1 MIVETLIIF
10 FFGFPGAFLS
20 LLVSIIGIVQNKYW
34 LVLIG
39 VLLFLPF
46 TYYLYG
52 APGILSKYVFLLPLL
67 QFSSALA
74 VYKKKRTL
82 AWLLLA
88 PSILMVFWV
97 VSVVLIYSSGN
108 TEGAIN

>member
-1 MIVETLIIF
+1 MDILIVFL
-10 FFGFPGAFLS
+10 FGFPGVFLS
-20 LLVSIIGIVQNKYW
+20 LLVSAVGILKDQYW

-39 VLLFLPF
+39 AFLFMPF
-46 TYYLYG
+46 TYYLNG
-52 APGILSKYVFLLPLL
+52 SPGLRGGFVILLPLFQL
-67 QFSSALA
+67 GSTLA
-74 VYKKKRTL
+74 VYRKKRTL